1 MITQTRK
8 SENELVVTQADFD
21 RLENLTESPR
31 YRFSHSILLMTLKN
45 ELDRSKVVG
54 PAQVPS
60 AVVTMR
66 SQVRF
71 QDLKTRESETYT
83 LVYPEEAD
91 IDDGKLSVLAPL
103 GTALLGTRIGQ
114 IVEFGAPGGI
124 RRVRI
129 QKILYQ
135 PEAAGDYHL

>member
-1 MITQTRK
+1 MITETRK
-8 SENELVVTQADFD
+8 PENELVVTQADFD
-21 RLENLTESPR
+21 RLEGLTESPK

-54 PAQVPS
+54 PAEVPS
-60 AVVTMR
+60 KVVTMR

-103 GTALLGTRIGQ
+103 GTALLGTRVGQ
-114 IVEFGAPGGI
+114 IVEFGAPGGM
-124 RRVRI
+124 RRLRI